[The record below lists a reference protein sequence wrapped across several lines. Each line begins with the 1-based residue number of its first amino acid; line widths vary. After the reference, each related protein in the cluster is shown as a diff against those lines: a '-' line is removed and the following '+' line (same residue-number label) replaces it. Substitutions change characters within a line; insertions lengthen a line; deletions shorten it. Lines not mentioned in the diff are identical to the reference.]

1 MIRNTAL
8 RLFLVLAALS
18 LTLLVTSPQLLA
30 QGAAPVVSIVTPHG
44 SPVVTGN
51 TVPVTISLKNWT
63 LNCDL
68 AGTPNKPGVGH
79 WHLLLDGGL
88 VNMICSRSFTL
99 SLQNVTPGPHTL
111 AVVPAENDHAELMKS
126 EAKATF
132 TYKPAKPLATVGDF
146 HPAGTPS
153 IALTSPKNGAVVSG
167 RSFQL
172 RFVVRNFRLSCDLM
186 GKSLRANTGHW
197 HVNVDTTQGPMMG
210 MATML
215 NMGCTLSFTVPLA
228 GITAGQHKF
237 IVLLAD
243 NLHAPIKPATE
254 AVVTVTV
261 RK

>member
-1 MIRNTAL
+1 ML
-8 RLFLVLAALS
+8 RKVFRLPVLVAVLGLIAVS
-18 LTLLVTSPQLLA
+18 TSPALFA
-30 QGAAPVVSIVTPHG
+30 QEPTPAVSFVTPRAG
-44 SPVVTGN
+44 AVVTGN
-51 TVPVTISLKNWT
+51 AIPVAIALKNWT

-99 SLQNVTPGPHTL
+99 SLQNVKPGPHTL
-111 AVVPAENDHAELMKS
+111 AAVPAENDHAELMKS

-132 TYKPAKPLATVGDF
+132 TYKPAKPLATIGDF

-186 GKSLRANTGHW
+186 GRPLRANTGHW
-197 HVNVDTTQGPMMG
+197 HANVDTTQGPMMG

-215 NMGCTLSFTVPLA
+215 NMGCTSSFTVPLA

-237 IVLLAD
+237 FVLLAD

-254 AVVTVTV
+254 AAVIVTV